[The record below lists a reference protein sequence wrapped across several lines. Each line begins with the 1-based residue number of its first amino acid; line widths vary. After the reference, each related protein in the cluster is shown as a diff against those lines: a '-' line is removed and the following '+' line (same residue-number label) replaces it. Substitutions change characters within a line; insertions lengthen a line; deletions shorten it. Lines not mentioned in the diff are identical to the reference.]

1 MNIMRME
8 EINAK
13 ALEYAGGDRYLL
25 CIAVNKRVEELF
37 KGAKPLIE
45 ADIKKAKP
53 VDIAL
58 KEISEGLIQISKR

>member
-1 MNIMRME
+1 MRME

-25 CIAVNKRVEELF
+25 CVAVFKRVDELF
-37 KGAKPLIE
+37 KGAKPLV
-45 ADIKKAKP
+45 DVDVKKVKP

-58 KEISEGLIQISKR
+58 MEISEGLIKIIKN

>member
-1 MNIMRME
+1 MRME

-25 CIAVNKRVEELF
+25 SVAVNKRVDELF
-37 KGAKPLIE
+37 KGAKPLLE
-45 ADIKKAKP
+45 LDIKKVKP

-58 KEISEGLIQISKR
+58 MEISEGLIKIKKA

>member
-1 MNIMRME
+1 MNMRME

-25 CIAVNKRVEELF
+25 SIAVNKRVDELF
-37 KGAKPLIE
+37 KGAKPLM
-45 ADIKKAKP
+45 DIDTKKVKP

-58 KEISEGLIQISKR
+58 REISEGLIKIKKS

>member
-1 MNIMRME
+1 ME

-25 CIAVNKRVEELF
+25 SVAVNKRVEELF
-37 KGAKPLIE
+37 KGAKPLVDL
-45 ADIKKAKP
+45 DIKRVKP

-58 KEISEGLIQISKR
+58 TEISEGLIKIVKQ

>member
-1 MNIMRME
+1 ME

-25 CIAVNKRVEELF
+25 SVAVNKRVDELF
-37 KGAKPLIE
+37 KGAKPLLDL
-45 ADIKKAKP
+45 DIKKIKP

-58 KEISEGLIQISKR
+58 MEISEGLIKIKKA

>member
-1 MNIMRME
+1 MRME

-25 CIAVNKRVEELF
+25 SVAVNKRVDELF
-37 KGAKPLIE
+37 KGAKPLLDL
-45 ADIKKAKP
+45 DIKKIKP

-58 KEISEGLIQISKR
+58 MEISEGLIKIKKA